1 MLAFFVASDSII
13 TYPICDERSL
23 LLANKASVNASSYKV
38 LTSSLTNF
46 SPLSRF
52 LICQSRRLFKA
63 FVSSSTGLITWAA
76 KDKSNEASGWQTEAI
91 YASLAR

>member
-1 MLAFFVASDSII
+1 MLAFFVALDNII
-13 TYPICDERSL
+13 TYLICDEKSL

-46 SPLSRF
+46 SPLPRF

-63 FVSSSTGLITWAA
+63 FASSSARLIT
-76 KDKSNEASGWQTEAI
+76 
-91 YASLAR
+91 